1 MAKRII
7 RFIVLGIALY
17 LINKYLLTMQKHQ
30 LSALKK
36 PVKSEEPKEAD
47 RSNYGKQEIKG
58 QIEQPTTAVPDPAIR
73 PMGPVAEEKQT
84 KKEPEKRISYS
95 VVSPHGKDTVKVHE
109 RFVRSWIIKNTG
121 TEPLKGLVLICIDN
135 DLDGIILPLNDV
147 FQLPVI
153 MPGGSYIATVPF
165 DANKEGTCISRWVMI
180 DQNGNYFPSDSKE
193 SILEDATVLPEE
205 KEKDETEE
213 NDTPADDMS
222 QVPLPDPSDPPHID
236 DYTQK
241 LRDAEDES
249 AVQHSREETAMTDE
263 EQGTGTFLFNIDD
276 PTVIN
281 TLISAIM
288 HSPDYPYRDMDAVFT
303 NDVFLAFKKSRKQIA
318 FIVKV
323 HVKDTRSYNYIIY
336 DVLTGK
342 LAQNDKLP
350 SLVTLTTTKVNM
362 TEEQK
367 KDAEKEINKYVK
379 DYISGSMSKQ
389 EKKEYIQY
397 LQKIADAKVS
407 GGMFNVYRYFE
418 RKW

>member
-7 RFIVLGIALY
+7 RFVILGIALY
-17 LINKYLLTMQKHQ
+17 LINRYLLAVQKHQ
-30 LSALKK
+30 LSAVKK
-36 PVKSEEPKEAD
+36 PVKPEESKKPEKQIQGKRETKEQI
-47 RSNYGKQEIKG
+47 QEAI
-58 QIEQPTTAVPDPAIR
+58 AVSPDPVIC
-73 PMGPVAEEKQT
+73 PMGPVKAEEK
-84 KKEPEKRISYS
+84 KISKEPEKKISYS

-109 RFVRSWIIKNTG
+109 RFVRSWIIRNTG
-121 TEPLKGLVLICIDN
+121 TEPLKGLVLTCIDN
-135 DLDGIILPLNDV
+135 DLNYGILPLVNV

-153 MPGGSYIATVPF
+153 MPDRSFIATVPF
-165 DANKEGTCISRWVMI
+165 DANKEGTWISRWVMI
-180 DQNGNYFPSDSKE
+180 DQDGNYFPSDSRE
-193 SILEDATVLPEE
+193 SILEEATVLQEE
-205 KEKDETEE
+205 KEETEK
-213 NDTPADDMS
+213 DTPANDMS

-241 LRDAEDES
+241 LRDEEEES

-323 HVKDTRSYNYIIY
+323 HIKDTRSYNYIIY

-342 LAQNDKLP
+342 LAHNDKLP

-407 GGMFNVYRYFE
+407 GGMFNVYRFFE